1 MTPFVTGMRTRL
13 ENPLTEAE
21 NEGEK
26 ERRAQMRWRKRVL
39 KGSRRSKGGGGQGRQ
54 KAQRYYYWL
63 KFFVAGVDLPR
74 APADCAISLRS
85 SRGSAPSNPFFSF
98 FFLTCSSAVL
108 LLFLCSS
115 PRWMHRPVPRAALQR
130 PARFATLERTL
141 RARHLLFAGHAE
153 DLHKGCRLANFVT

>member
-85 SRGSAPSNPFFSF
+85 SRGSAPSNPFF
-98 FFLTCSSAVL
+98 FFLLFNLFVRCTPLVS
-108 LLFLCSS
+108 LLFSALDASACPASCPPKTSS
-115 PRWMHRPVPRAALQR
+115 VRDPGAHTARSTPVVCGACW
-130 PARFATLERTL
+130 RFT
-141 RARHLLFAGHAE
+141 
-153 DLHKGCRLANFVT
+153 